1 MTAYA
6 ELPPEQ
12 PLPPSN
18 DGDKEL
24 TIMEHLKELRNRL
37 FIMALAMGVFTIVG
51 LLISRQMIDF
61 LKQPGEKVHP
71 GFQLYQIEPLEALSA
86 YLKVAILVGLIG
98 SMPVLI
104 YEIMA
109 FVVPALTRNER
120 KWVFPVIFATFALF
134 ITGAAFSYYLVIPRT
149 LDFLLNFTKDQAT
162 PTIRIGLYIDLLVR
176 LVFWVGVMFE
186 LPLIMMFPAKFGIVS
201 ARRYLKWWR
210 YAIVLGFVA
219 AAAVIPNIN
228 PIEQISVA
236 VPIIGLYFLGVGLAW
251 IVQPKKKDK
260 DDDDDDGDR

>member
-1 MTAYA
+1 MTA
-6 ELPPEQ
+6 E
-12 PLPPSN
+12 PLPPPEPPQN
-18 DGDKEL
+18 DGDREL

-37 FIMALAMGVFTIVG
+37 FVMALAMGIFTIVG
-51 LLISRQMIDF
+51 LLISRQAIDF
-61 LKQPGEKVHP
+61 LKRPGAQVHP

-86 YLKVAILVGLIG
+86 YLKVAILIGLIG
-98 SMPVLI
+98 SMPVLV

-109 FVVPALTRNER
+109 FVVPALTRSER
-120 KWVFPVIFATFALF
+120 KWVFPIIFATFALF
-134 ITGAAFSYYLVIPRT
+134 LSGAAFSYFLVIPRT
-149 LDFLLNFTKDQAT
+149 LDFLLNFTSKQAQ
-162 PTIRIGLYIDLLVR
+162 PNIRIGLYIDLLVR

-186 LPLIMMFPAKFGIVS
+186 LPLLMMFPAKFGIIS

-236 VPIIGLYFLGVGLAW
+236 LPIIGLYFLGVGLAW
-251 IVQPKKKDK
+251 IFQPKKDK
-260 DDDDDDGDR
+260 NDDSVLSS